1 MAESPSN
8 TSAGRVRSSGRWGW
22 SELSWR
28 QCGCRAAGTRDLA
41 GDALH
46 RSLHGPA
53 WRLAPT
59 RLWGTLKQPSGGPG
73 GSWARTVWRELPGLR
88 TEPVSTAPSLPLPAL
103 KPSEGEPEGFIF
115 GNHPL
120 LFRPFYPRHAPSSE
134 GQLGPLITG
143 DRNSSNT
150 HFGTE
155 KRAGGE
161 GINP

>member
-1 MAESPSN
+1 MAP
-8 TSAGRVRSSGRWGW
+8 VWLQSSGHPRPRGRCSPPFAPRTGLEARPYPSMGD
-22 SELSWR
+22 SE
-28 QCGCRAAGTRDLA
+28 AAV
-41 GDALH
+41 
-46 RSLHGPA
+46 
-53 WRLAPT
+53 W
-59 RLWGTLKQPSGGPG
+59 GPG

-88 TEPVSTAPSLPLPAL
+88 TEPVSTAPSCPLPAL
-103 KPSEGEPEGFIF
+103 QPSEGEPEGFIF